1 MAETTNTPIGGVAP
15 ALRLALATLAWVA
28 TLAVARFGP
37 PLVWG
42 SDPVAGWIAV
52 GLNLA
57 AGAVWIVVYI
67 RFLRSVDELWRKIMT
82 DALAVTLGIG
92 WVLGFGYVV
101 AEAAGI
107 LPFDV
112 DVAGFSIVLVAVYL
126 LALLAGRIRYR

>member
-107 LPFDV
+107 LPFGV